1 MEILYYTVAAIFL
14 YLVSDWILN
23 RIETRLGRRFEN
35 RSLVFFVII
44 LVLSVALFNLIRQ
57 FQPAP
62 TPAETAPNTNT
73 DTDTDTDTN
82 TDTEQGTGPGNN
94 SNDSSLNNE

>member
-23 RIETRLGRRFEN
+23 RIESRRGERFDH

-44 LVLSVALFNLIRQ
+44 LVLSVSLFNLIRYLQ
-57 FQPAP
+57 SPSATP
-62 TPAETAPNTNT
+62 SASAVDTPAGKAAARP
-73 DTDTDTDTN
+73 DGSL
-82 TDTEQGTGPGNN
+82 TE
-94 SNDSSLNNE
+94 